1 MMVLI
6 LYNGLNNL
14 KRNKMKQFILI
25 LLLAILSACNT
36 PINHYKTDKIL
47 LRQLVKTTEITKSA
61 SASYFLILGTA
72 SYSEESKT
80 TIKVMGKVHGL
91 YRLIEF
97 DFNDARI
104 KIDNSIN
111 KPYLY
116 LKYTGSEK
124 VPLGEL
130 ITNPNWFLVTS
141 YVIVCPEKYLPEKL
155 LPINL

>member
-1 MMVLI
+1 
-6 LYNGLNNL
+6 
-14 KRNKMKQFILI
+14 
-25 LLLAILSACNT
+25 
-36 PINHYKTDKIL
+36 
-47 LRQLVKTTEITKSA
+47 
-61 SASYFLILGTA
+61 
-72 SYSEESKT
+72 
-80 TIKVMGKVHGL
+80 MGKVHGL

>member
-1 MMVLI
+1 ME
-6 LYNGLNNL
+6 
-14 KRNKMKQFILI
+14 RSILI
-25 LLLAILSACNT
+25 LLLAVLSACNT
-36 PINHYKTDKIL
+36 PINHYKTDRIL

-116 LKYTGSEK
+116 LKYTGSKK
-124 VPLGEL
+124 VSLGEL
-130 ITNPNWFLVTS
+130 ITHPNWYIVTS